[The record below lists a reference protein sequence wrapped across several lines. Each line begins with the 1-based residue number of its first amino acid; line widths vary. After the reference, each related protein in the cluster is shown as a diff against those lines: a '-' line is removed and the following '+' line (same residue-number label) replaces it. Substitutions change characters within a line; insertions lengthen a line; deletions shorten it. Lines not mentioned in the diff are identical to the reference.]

1 MKKLVAVVLVV
12 FAMAGFATTA
22 TATGPLSTTCLGFC
36 CGTIDRD
43 GSLVLTTDSRLILFA
58 SGKVTLRCIA
68 DGTPGSNIVVF
79 SGFLCGLGSFG
90 VTTNSTNRVGK
101 NGEIQLY
108 CHSARSER
116 RRRSGSYGHSRS
128 RLVGSTARRESLGE
142 RGSERAAARR
152 PVLVAAV
159 LG

>member
-22 TATGPLSTTCLGFC
+22 TATGPEYDVSGVL
-36 CGTIDRD
+36 CGTFDRD
-43 GSLVLTTDSRLILFA
+43 GSLVLTTDSRLIQFA

-68 DGTPGSNIVVF
+68 DGTSGSNIVVT
-79 SGFLCGLGSFG
+79 SGFLCGLGPFG

-108 CHSARSER
+108 CTAQLNGDAAPAS
-116 RRRSGSYGHSRS
+116 SGS
-128 RLVGSTARRESLGE
+128 VGAG
-142 RGSERAAARR
+142 
-152 PVLVAAV
+152 
-159 LG
+159 